1 MKILVTGGAG
11 FIGSHVADGLIAM
24 GHEVVVLDNLSTGT
38 PDNVNPRARLVE
50 MDITDPRIA
59 EFLVEERFDVVD
71 HHAAQVSV
79 NVSVD
84 APIHDAT
91 VNILGSIN
99 LLQASVASE
108 VKKFIY
114 ISSGGAMYGE
124 PEQLPV
130 AEDYPPMPL
139 SPYGA
144 SKHSVEHYLY
154 LYHHIYGLRFTSLR
168 YPNIYGPRQDPKGEA
183 GVIAIFTGQMLR
195 NQPVTINGTG
205 EQLRDYLYV
214 GDCVTANLLALEGG
228 DGGMYNLGWG
238 MGISVNELF
247 DKLSTFT
254 GYTREPIHGPAK
266 PGETFRIFL
275 DADKA
280 REELGWSPTVGL
292 ADGLQRTVEYFQE
305 RE

>member
-11 FIGSHVADGLIAM
+11 FIGSHVVDGFVAT
-24 GHEVVVLDNLSTGT
+24 GHEVVILDNLSTGT

-50 MDITDPRIA
+50 MDITDPRVA
-59 EFLVEERFDVVD
+59 EFMVDERFDAVD

-99 LLQASVASE
+99 LLQAAVASE

-124 PEQLPV
+124 PEQLPA
-130 AEDYPPMPL
+130 AEDCPPQPL
-139 SPYGA
+139 SPYGV

-195 NQPVTINGTG
+195 DQPVTINGTG
-205 EQLRDYLYV
+205 AQLRDYLYV
-214 GDCVTANLLALEGG
+214 GDCVTANLLALNHGNG
-228 DGGMYNLGWG
+228 RMYNLGRG
-238 MGISVNELF
+238 AGISVNELF
-247 DKLSTFT
+247 EKLGGFA

-275 DADKA
+275 DAA
-280 REELGWSPTVGL
+280 RARKELGWSPSVALG
-292 ADGLQRTVEYFQE
+292 DGLRRTVEYFKQ
-305 RE
+305 RQ